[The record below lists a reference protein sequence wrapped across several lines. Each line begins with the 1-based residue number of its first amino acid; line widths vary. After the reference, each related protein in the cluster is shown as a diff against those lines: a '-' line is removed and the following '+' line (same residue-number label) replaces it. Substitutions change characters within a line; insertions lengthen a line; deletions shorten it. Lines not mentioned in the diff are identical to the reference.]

1 MNFWSIFALI
11 LGEAE
16 QIVPIFI
23 HNPKSQA
30 IEGIIVTTTN
40 AALSVLANQSAAPK
54 VPVSTPAPTTTNVT
68 VITPNPTQGVA

>member
-1 MNFWSIFALI
+1 MNWAKLFAAI

-30 IEGIIVTTTN
+30 IEGVIVTTVN
-40 AALSVLANQSAAPK
+40 GVAQGLGL
-54 VPVSTPAPTTTNVT
+54 PVGPTTN
-68 VITPNPTQGVA
+68 PNPPAA